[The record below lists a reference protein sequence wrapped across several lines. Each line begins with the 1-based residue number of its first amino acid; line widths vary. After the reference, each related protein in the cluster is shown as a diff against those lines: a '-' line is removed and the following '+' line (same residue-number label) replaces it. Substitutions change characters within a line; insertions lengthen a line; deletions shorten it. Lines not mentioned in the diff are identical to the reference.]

1 MPAFRSSQ
9 IVSIPKAGD
18 DIATT
23 TTHQLSSRPFVC
35 VSLDEEETF
44 YQPLRAVGA
53 LVLGP
58 ALVYAATKLPE
69 ENGALKL
76 LTAGAGI
83 WMVLYN
89 SLRHYEIGAETERY
103 ALSQGNT

>member
-9 IVSIPKAGD
+9 TISVPKTGD
-18 DIATT
+18 TIATT

-35 VSLDEEETF
+35 VSRTEEETF

-58 ALVYAATKLPE
+58 ALVYAATKLPP

-76 LTAGAGI
+76 LTAGAGV
-83 WMVLYN
+83 WMLAYN

-103 ALSQGNT
+103 DLSQGNA

>member
-9 IVSIPKAGD
+9 TVSVPKMGD
-18 DIATT
+18 DVATT
-23 TTHQLSSRPFVC
+23 TTHQLSSRSFVC
-35 VSLDEEETF
+35 VSRDEEETF

-58 ALVYAATKLPE
+58 ALVYAATKLPP

-76 LTAGAGI
+76 LTAGAGV
-83 WMVLYN
+83 WMLAYN